1 MARSFIE
8 LMVETLVLF
17 FEAPSGS
24 SIMATRTSFWVS
36 DSDSTKPSQP
46 FGRSS
51 SGGFQAG
58 ASHERLSSASS
69 TDIISVVLLRFS
81 WAASI
86 ASLFSLTFLLALGAA
101 ALDEK
106 CSSTMPG
113 RPS

>member
-17 FEAPSGS
+17 FEAPSES
-24 SIMATRTSFWVS
+24 SIMAARTSFWVS
-36 DSDSTKPSQP
+36 DSDPTKPSQP

-51 SGGFQAG
+51 FGGFPAG
-58 ASHERLSSASS
+58 ASHEKASSASS

-86 ASLFSLTFLLALGAA
+86 ASMFSSTSLLALGAA
-101 ALDEK
+101 VLDEK
-106 CSSTMPG
+106 CSSTIPG